1 MGSVIF
7 PNADLKVYLTAST
20 LRRAERRHKQLISKD
35 NSPTIETVQRELE
48 ARDARDMS
56 RQHAPLKPDENAKLL
71 DNSDLSIEKSVDQV
85 MLWWQGS
92 RPF

>member
-7 PNADLKVYLTAST
+7 PDAQLKVYLTADA
-20 LRRAERRHKQLISKD
+20 RHRAERRHKQLISKG
-35 NSPTIETVQRELE
+35 NSATISDIQQDLE

-56 RQHAPLKPDENAKLL
+56 RQTAPLKPAEQAKLL
-71 DNSDLSIEKSVDQV
+71 DNSDLSIEQSVTQV
-85 MLWWQGS
+85 LQWWQGT